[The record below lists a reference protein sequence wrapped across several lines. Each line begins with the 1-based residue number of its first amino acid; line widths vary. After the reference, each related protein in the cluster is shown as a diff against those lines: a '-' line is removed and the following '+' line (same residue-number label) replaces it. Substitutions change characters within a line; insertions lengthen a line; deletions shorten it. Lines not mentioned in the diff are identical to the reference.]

1 MNHGGRCDK
10 MTMFWSPRAILIAQ
24 SHHIVAATERLKGY
38 IKNWTSWLTGQG
50 GAIIRPNA
58 TRTEDADQG
67 QDHLP
72 VKLTNENYSPCTI
85 IA

>member
-1 MNHGGRCDK
+1 
-10 MTMFWSPRAILIAQ
+10 MFWSPRAILIAQ
-24 SHHIVAATERLKGY
+24 SQHIVAVTERLKDY
-38 IKNWTSWLTGQG
+38 VKNWTSWLTGQG

-67 QDHLP
+67 QDRLR
-72 VKLTNENYSPCTI
+72 VKIINENYSSCAI

>member
-1 MNHGGRCDK
+1 MLVSELAGG
-10 MTMFWSPRAILIAQ
+10 FA
-24 SHHIVAATERLKGY
+24 RLKGY
-38 IKNWTSWLTGQG
+38 VKNWTSWLTGQG

-72 VKLTNENYSPCTI
+72 VKLTNENYSSCTI

>member
-1 MNHGGRCDK
+1 MNHGGRCGK
-10 MTMFWSPRAILIAQ
+10 MMTFWSPRAILIALSQ
-24 SHHIVAATERLKGY
+24 HIVAVTERLKDY
-38 IKNWTSWLTGQG
+38 VKNWTSWLTGQG

-67 QDHLP
+67 QDRLR
-72 VKLTNENYSPCTI
+72 VKIINENYSSCAI

>member
-1 MNHGGRCDK
+1 MKHDGRCDK
-10 MTMFWSPRAILIAQ
+10 ITMFWSPRAILIAQ
-24 SHHIVAATERLKGY
+24 SQHIVAVTERLKDY
-38 IKNWTSWLTGQG
+38 VKNWTSWLTGQG

-72 VKLTNENYSPCTI
+72 VKLTNENYSSCTI

>member
-1 MNHGGRCDK
+1 MKHDGRCDK
-10 MTMFWSPRAILIAQ
+10 MTMFWSLRAILIAQ

-67 QDHLP
+67 QDRLR
-72 VKLTNENYSPCTI
+72 VKIINENYSSCAI

>member
-1 MNHGGRCDK
+1 

-58 TRTEDADQG
+58 TRAEDADQG
-67 QDHLP
+67 QDRTP
-72 VKLTNENYSPCTI
+72 VKLTNENYSSRTI

>member
-1 MNHGGRCDK
+1 MNHDGRCDK
-10 MTMFWSPRAILIAQ
+10 ITMPWSLRAILIAQ

-67 QDHLP
+67 QDRLR
-72 VKLTNENYSPCTI
+72 VKICLLYTSPSPRD
-85 IA
+85 